1 MSTEKKVFTKEE
13 RQAIVEEFSR
23 RHNGQYSPE
32 LFLKEVK
39 DTGESHPA
47 YSWFEWDGK
56 KAAQEYR
63 LWQARSFAKD
73 LRIKFDVEEIGRSGE
88 VTVKTTEMPMV
99 MSPRNTRNDGGGYLL
114 VDPNDPAHKAEHCHQ
129 AAAALRSWLKR
140 YGSALIFAGYGVK
153 SVEQIAEGLEA
164 IQAPAPAEAAE

>member
-1 MSTEKKVFTKEE
+1 MSKFTKEL
-13 RQAIVEEFSR
+13 RQKIVEDFSR

-39 DTGESHPA
+39 EAGETHEA

-73 LRIKFDVEEIGRSGE
+73 LRINFTVEEVGTSGA
-88 VTVKTTEMPMV
+88 VTVRATEMPAV
-99 MSPRNTRNDGGGYLL
+99 LSPVGGRKTGGGYVLTN
-114 VDPNDPAHKAEHCHQ
+114 PNDPEHMAEHCRQ
-129 AAAALRSWLKR
+129 AGTALLSWLNRYSAALVHVD
-140 YGSALIFAGYGVK
+140 GSTKNIERLASAMQA
-153 SVEQIAEGLEA
+153 VE
-164 IQAPAPAEAAE
+164 APAHAEAAE